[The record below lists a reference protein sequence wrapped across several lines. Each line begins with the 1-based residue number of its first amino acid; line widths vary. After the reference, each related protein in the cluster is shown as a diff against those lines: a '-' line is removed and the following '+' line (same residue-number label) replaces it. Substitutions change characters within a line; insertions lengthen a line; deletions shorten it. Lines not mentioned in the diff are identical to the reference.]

1 MSISSFRL
9 LAGITIWL
17 VSMGAFT
24 STCAQQNAH
33 SLELNLQ
40 RSVDNFSANKNFL
53 QGSAFG
59 GELIY
64 HYNVNRSPKKWSS
77 DLGVKSIDFIF
88 NYKNMG
94 NITRIAEPKKG
105 EFGDAYSLLAGL
117 TFPFLN
123 INKVEL
129 AFTPGFGV
137 LYAGESWFSNQNPI
151 VGSRLNFGLKAGL
164 KMSLPI
170 TEKTAISTNLD
181 VLHYSNGGTRV
192 PNNGLNTVS
201 VGLSIIRN
209 LNKNIEV
216 KTYAFE
222 NEDYKKHSFDLAINV
237 GRRGVYQNRSGLF
250 KTGLY
255 GGYNYRLNSYLGLG
269 AGIDAVYYYTIY
281 DPNRNVETFQSKASS
296 LDRWRVGAAIGPD
309 LWMGKL
315 AFMAKFGY
323 YIHYNSLLP
332 VKTYW
337 TAGVKYKL
345 NNWLGLQS
353 KIYLHQTEADYVG
366 FGLIFSK

>member
-1 MSISSFRL
+1 MPIRSVAFVKLIIFFVSISVAPS
-9 LAGITIWL
+9 
-17 VSMGAFT
+17 VY
-24 STCAQQNAH
+24 AQRNSH

-40 RSVDNFSANKNFL
+40 RSIDNFSADKNFL
-53 QGSAFG
+53 QGATYG

-77 DLGVKSIDFIF
+77 DLGIKSIDVIF
-88 NYKNMG
+88 NYKHMTNV
-94 NITRIAEPKKG
+94 TRIANPQKG
-105 EFGDAYSLLAGL
+105 EFGDAYSLLGGL
-117 TFPFLN
+117 TFPLLDL
-123 INKVEL
+123 NKVEL
-129 AFTPGFGV
+129 AFTPGFGI
-137 LYAGESWFSNQNPI
+137 LYAGESWYSNQNPI

-164 KMSLPI
+164 KASVPI
-170 TEKTAISTNLD
+170 NEKTAISANLD
-181 VLHYSNGGTRV
+181 ILHYSNGGTRV

-201 VGLSIIRN
+201 VGLSVIRA
-209 LNKNIEV
+209 LNNNIEV
-216 KTYAFE
+216 KTTSFE
-222 NEDYKKHSFDLAINV
+222 DEGYKKHSFDFGINI
-237 GRRGVYQNRSGLF
+237 GRRGVYQSRDGLY

-255 GGYNYRLNSYLGLG
+255 GGYNYHLTSYLAIG

-281 DPNRNVETFQSKASS
+281 DPNRILETFQSKASS

-315 AFMAKFGY
+315 AFIAKYGY

-337 TAGVKYKL
+337 TAGVRYKL

-353 KIYLHQTEADYVG
+353 KIYIHQTEADYVG
-366 FGLIFSK
+366 FGLMFTR